1 MSDYNV
7 QKESQR
13 ILLEHIIND
22 ERLGWSPEI
31 KKACQ
36 AVKFVGDS
44 KPFIPTPLK
53 ITESVSALSALV
65 GGAAAAVAEERYGIK
80 QDVTVNTDKATLFLL
95 GILLPTVDGK
105 SIVQSKSFLA
115 AASESDKFKMAKPIH
130 MQASNIYQCKDG
142 KWYHTH
148 QSFNAGP
155 TMKMLGVEES
165 DATTEEAQKIYIEK
179 VKQWDSATLDTTAND
194 QYMQAGCICNTVEE
208 FFAHPHTK
216 VIEKEPVASIT
227 ALKAPKKPWPKVTS
241 TDYRPLAGIRVVDLT
256 RAVAGP
262 TVTKLLAVLGAD
274 VIKIGSTTI
283 PDVYMCLPD
292 INTGKRDVDIN
303 LKTPEGK
310 AAFMKI
316 VKDAD
321 VLVDGY
327 RPHALAKLGFD
338 SVSLRETNPS
348 LIFSRENCYGHIG
361 PLAYRSGWQQIADC
375 FAGLSWMQGEFLG
388 LNEPVIPLL
397 PNADYQ
403 TGVLG
408 AAFIIQALQKR
419 ANADVTFDV
428 DISLLQYNIWYQ
440 RLGAYNPEQSK
451 LLLARNPSFK
461 ARHYDEMGSMFRKM
475 VDAIKE
481 SRPGLL
487 ENPEFYSKMSG
498 KEWNIDGDLSI
509 LAPPFDFTRSEISY
523 LCPSGRRGWSNNNP
537 EWIPVN

>member
-1 MSDYNV
+1 M
-7 QKESQR
+7 
-13 ILLEHIIND
+13 
-22 ERLGWSPEI
+22 
-31 KKACQ
+31 
-36 AVKFVGDS
+36 
-44 KPFIPTPLK
+44 
-53 ITESVSALSALV
+53 
-65 GGAAAAVAEERYGIK
+65 AA
-80 QDVTVNTDKATLFLL
+80 T
-95 GILLPTVDGK
+95 
-105 SIVQSKSFLA
+105 
-115 AASESDKFKMAKPIH
+115 SECDKFKMAKPIH

-142 KWYHTH
+142 KWYHIH

-179 VKQWDSATLDTTAND
+179 VKQWNSATLDTTAND
-194 QYMQAGCICNTVEE
+194 QYMQAGCICNTVQE
-208 FFAHPHTK
+208 FFAHPHVRGGTSFFPPRQKTDCVQTK
-216 VIEKEPVASIT
+216 IIEKEPVASIT
-227 ALKAPKKPWPKVTS
+227 ALKAPKTPWPKVTS

-274 VIKIGSTTI
+274 VIKIGSTSI
-283 PDVYMCLPD
+283 PDVYICLPD
-292 INTGKRDVDIN
+292 VNTGKRDIDMN

-310 AAFMKI
+310 AAFRKI
-316 VKDAD
+316 IKDAD

-338 SVSLRETNPS
+338 SVSLREINPS

-388 LNEPVIPLL
+388 LNEPVVPLL
-397 PNADYQ
+397 RMSLPFLLSRTPYSSSNDLPANADYQ

-419 ANADVTFDV
+419 ANTDVTFDV

-440 RLGAYNPEQSK
+440 RLGAYNPEQNK
-451 LLLARNPSFK
+451 ALLARNPSFK
-461 ARHYDEMGSMFRKM
+461 ARHYDEMGSMFRK
-475 VDAIKE
+475 VVEAIKE

-498 KEWNIDGDLSI
+498 KEWNIDEDLSI
-509 LAPPFDFTRSEISY
+509 LAPPFDFSRSEISY

-537 EWIPVN
+537 EWITIN